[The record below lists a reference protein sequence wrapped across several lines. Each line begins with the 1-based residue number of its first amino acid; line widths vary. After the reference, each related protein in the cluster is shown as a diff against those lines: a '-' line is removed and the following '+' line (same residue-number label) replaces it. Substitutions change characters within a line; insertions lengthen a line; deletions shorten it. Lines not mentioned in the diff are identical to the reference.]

1 MSDSCRAVEEAIAS
15 GEALSPRADEHIASC
30 EACEKMRMLSS
41 SLSSALGTTAQAPMP
56 LGLAPRLSVRAGQ
69 RLAQGPL
76 SRARF
81 IALGASVLA
90 AAALV
95 LLLRGDSEPGKSAVQ
110 GTSVDFPSASE
121 TRSHVSEAAALP
133 SSSEIDLL
141 QVVLLSDVEASL
153 SDSAD
158 WDRYLGPISATELL
172 TRESG
177 Q

>member
-15 GEALSPRADEHIASC
+15 GEELSPRADEHIASC
-30 EACEKMRMLSS
+30 EACEEMRMLSS

-95 LLLRGDSEPGKSAVQ
+95 LVLRGDSEPGKSAVQ
-110 GTSVDFPSASE
+110 GTGADFPSASE
-121 TRSHVSEAAALP
+121 TRSHVSEAALP
-133 SSSEIDLL
+133 PSSEIDLL